1 MNCTVCVKEIQTMVF
16 IYLLIWEKICKWKK
30 HNFALLEQNISNV
43 LKFFA
48 PIEEASIKNSKT
60 LKQLVSF

>member
-1 MNCTVCVKEIQTMVF
+1 MVF

-30 HNFALLEQNISNV
+30 HNFALIEQNISNV

-60 LKQLVSF
+60 LNQLVSF